1 LECRRRAREPRAAG
15 ASASVAKRASARTR
29 SECERRSSGGRQTCC
44 PRGCSFVA
52 MEVSVLAE
60 VFQWSGEV
68 LSLDGAFRSKAEVSH
83 CWVAGMC
90 LDDAGKQPRRGHRRQ
105 PLTFLAKRLRDQRSR
120 RSARADLFVLA
131 GRWDRRRDLPV
142 ARSAEGLEDG
152 VDQLFGVA
160 CWYRSGD
167 LNRVHV
173 ERTGEQVGDEVKVGT
188 RADFSAGHGAR

>member
-1 LECRRRAREPRAAG
+1 L
-15 ASASVAKRASARTR
+15 
-29 SECERRSSGGRQTCC
+29 
-44 PRGCSFVA
+44 
-52 MEVSVLAE
+52 L
-60 VFQWSGEV
+60 
-68 LSLDGAFRSKAEVSH
+68 
-83 CWVAGMC
+83 VAGVC
-90 LDDAGKQPRRGHRRQ
+90 LEDAGKQPKRGHRRQ
-105 PLTFLAKRLRDQRSR
+105 PLTFLAKRLGDQRSW

-131 GRWDRRRDLPV
+131 GRWDCRRDLSV

-160 CWYRSGD
+160 CWYWSGD